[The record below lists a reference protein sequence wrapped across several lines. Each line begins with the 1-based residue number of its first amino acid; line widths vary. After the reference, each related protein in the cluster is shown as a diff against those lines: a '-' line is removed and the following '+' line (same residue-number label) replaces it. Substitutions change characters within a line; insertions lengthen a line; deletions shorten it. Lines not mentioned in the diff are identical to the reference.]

1 MTDQKQLLDAQWE
14 SFKAEIYRL
23 ANSRPELQKHLEIF
37 RQDGRALYADN
48 FSERRLIIQLE
59 MGD

>member
-23 ANSRPELQKHLEIF
+23 ANSRPELKKRLEIF
-37 RQDGRALYADN
+37 SEDARALYADN
-48 FSERRLIIQLE
+48 FTQKRLIIQLE
-59 MGD
+59 MDH